1 MKPLTADE
9 IVVMFLALG
18 TLLAV
23 ARLFGEAAK
32 WLRQPAVIGELLA
45 GIVLGPTVLGT
56 LAPDIMAHVFPADG
70 RSHLVLEGLTTLAVV
85 LFLLVAGMEV
95 DLSTVWRQGR
105 AAATVGVSGIA
116 LPFAAGFVGA
126 YAFPAFLG
134 SESDSNRLVFALFFA
149 TAMSIAALP
158 VIAKT
163 LMDLDLYRTDM
174 GMIVIAAAIFED
186 LTGWMIF
193 AVVLGMMGGGEDHG
207 PGAATTILVTLV
219 FAAAM
224 LTVGRWTIDR
234 SLPWIQAHT
243 SWPGG
248 VLGFSLALAFFAA
261 AFTEWIG
268 IHAIFGAFLVGV
280 AIGDSSHLREQ
291 TRATIN
297 QFVSFI
303 FAPLFF
309 ATIGLKVNF
318 LTNFDP
324 LLTLA
329 VLLIAC
335 VVKIVG
341 GFLGARFSGISRR
354 ESWSIGFAMNARGAM
369 EIILGLLALQF
380 GIIGERLFVS
390 LVIMALVTSIMSGP
404 IMQVILNRPK
414 TRRFSSY
421 LNSRLFIDPLKAVRR
436 QDAITEL
443 AQAASEA
450 AALEPAVIADAVWAR
465 ERVLSTGLGNGLA
478 IPHARIRGL
487 RAPLVVAGI
496 APGGIDFNA
505 PDGALARIILL
516 ILTPY
521 EDSAAQLEVL
531 AAVAR
536 TFARADLCE
545 KAVKAGSYTEFL
557 ALVKQAEGP

>member
-1 MKPLTADE
+1 
-9 IVVMFLALG
+9 
-18 TLLAV
+18 
-23 ARLFGEAAK
+23 
-32 WLRQPAVIGELLA
+32 
-45 GIVLGPTVLGT
+45 
-56 LAPDIMAHVFPADG
+56 
-70 RSHLVLEGLTTLAVV
+70 
-85 LFLLVAGMEV
+85 
-95 DLSTVWRQGR
+95 
-105 AAATVGVSGIA
+105 
-116 LPFAAGFVGA
+116 
-126 YAFPAFLG
+126 
-134 SESDSNRLVFALFFA
+134 
-149 TAMSIAALP
+149 
-158 VIAKT
+158 
-163 LMDLDLYRTDM
+163 
-174 GMIVIAAAIFED
+174 
-186 LTGWMIF
+186 
-193 AVVLGMMGGGEDHG
+193 
-207 PGAATTILVTLV
+207 
-219 FAAAM
+219 
-224 LTVGRWTIDR
+224 
-234 SLPWIQAHT
+234 
-243 SWPGG
+243 
-248 VLGFSLALAFFAA
+248 
-261 AFTEWIG
+261 
-268 IHAIFGAFLVGV
+268 
-280 AIGDSSHLREQ
+280 
-291 TRATIN
+291 
-297 QFVSFI
+297 
-303 FAPLFF
+303 
-309 ATIGLKVNF
+309 
-318 LTNFDP
+318 
-324 LLTLA
+324 
-329 VLLIAC
+329 
-335 VVKIVG
+335 
-341 GFLGARFSGISRR
+341 
-354 ESWSIGFAMNARGAM
+354 M

-521 EDSAAQLEVL
+521 EDSAAQLDVL